1 MMTQP
6 QDKKLGL
13 RHFTETWRWLRAAH
27 ALLLRFTA
35 SPSSHPWSFPLGAK
49 CSTHAH
55 PLWLV
60 HYIRDSS
67 NFLALSRTEPLG
79 SQGLRGHFHR
89 DVLDLVSSQAY
100 FLLVGSNAAF
110 NQWRFNMVP
119 FWVATK
125 VR

>member
-60 HYIRDSS
+60 HYIRDS
-67 NFLALSRTEPLG
+67 FQLLG
-79 SQGLRGHFHR
+79 SLSDRAIEFPGIKR
-89 DVLDLVSSQAY
+89 
-100 FLLVGSNAAF
+100 
-110 NQWRFNMVP
+110 P
-119 FWVATK
+119 FSRRCT
-125 VR
+125 